1 MTPTQSQLW
10 QFLGQPSW
18 HCAHPERLPLA
29 PAPVLPAAEV
39 LMVLGQGVTLTDIFS
54 ADLLTA
60 LSLTACQL
68 QTLSQAE
75 WLAADKPKARVLLG
89 LNVTAELDAF
99 HWQASVAHS
108 VSTATSPTT
117 TSPVLSAAQKRALW
131 SCLCRYYLDH

>member
-1 MTPTQSQLW
+1 
-10 QFLGQPSW
+10 
-18 HCAHPERLPLA
+18 
-29 PAPVLPAAEV
+29 
-39 LMVLGQGVTLTDIFS
+39 MVLGQGVTLTDIFS

-89 LNVTAELDAF
+89 LSDGRAGRVSLAGQRGAF
-99 HWQASVAHS
+99 C
-108 VSTATSPTT
+108 
-117 TSPVLSAAQKRALW
+117 LW